1 MELAYPC
8 TGLGNCDS
16 RVLVLEALLLLLL
29 QQLQE
34 FVDGLLHLLPIRSGI
49 QAVTIKLGG
58 RRAALRSLGLGG
70 RGRDRGLQRQR
81 GRGGGR
87 DREREKEK
95 EGGLVRKRGGGGERK
110 RAKERE
116 SGAARTGRG

>member
-81 GRGGGR
+81 GRGGR